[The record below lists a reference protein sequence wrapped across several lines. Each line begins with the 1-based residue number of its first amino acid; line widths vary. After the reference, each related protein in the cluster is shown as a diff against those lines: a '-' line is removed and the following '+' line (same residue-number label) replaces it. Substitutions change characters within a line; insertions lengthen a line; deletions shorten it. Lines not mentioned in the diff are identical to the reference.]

1 MREEQ
6 PALDSLLI
14 RRADLDFVLYDF
26 LQVDGFVAL
35 PRFAEHSR
43 ATFDAALDIAYAV
56 AAEQFATH
64 AHISDEHEP
73 TFDGERVHV
82 IPEVKAALDA
92 FRGAGFMAAT
102 HDYDAGGMQLP
113 ATVEQAC
120 MALFSAANIGT
131 VAYAFLTRA
140 AANLIAAHGSSE

>member
-1 MREEQ
+1 M
-6 PALDSLLI
+6 DSLLI
-14 RRADLDFVLYDF
+14 RRADLEFLLYDF
-26 LQVDGFVAL
+26 LQVDALAAL

-43 ATFDAALDIAYAV
+43 ATFGAALDTAYAI

-64 AHISDEHEP
+64 AQAGDEQEP
-73 TFDGERVHV
+73 RFDGERVHV

-102 HDYDAGGMQLP
+102 HDYEAGGMQLP
-113 ATVEQAC
+113 GTVEQAC
-120 MALFSAANIGT
+120 MALFSAANIST

-140 AANLIAAHGSSE
+140 AANLI